1 MSFRA
6 KRLIKKIISWS
17 GLFFF
22 ALAAYM
28 LYRQLSKYHLQDIQD
43 ALMSIPR
50 QNLLYACAASFI
62 GYVALSSYDFLA
74 LKYIGASWRPGNGYL
89 SALSVFRSAIM
100 RGMPLFP
107 AALSVIVFIPAGVF
121 MAKIL
126 SKW

>member
-50 QNLLYACAASFI
+50 QNLL
-62 GYVALSSYDFLA
+62 
-74 LKYIGASWRPGNGYL
+74 
-89 SALSVFRSAIM
+89 
-100 RGMPLFP
+100 
-107 AALSVIVFIPAGVF
+107 
-121 MAKIL
+121 
-126 SKW
+126 